1 MKLDSLEL
9 PGPWQAA
16 ILRVTQFP
24 VPTGEAS
31 LIQPVVQAF
40 TEILTREYKLK
51 HEVLLQFWKLS
62 PQTGG
67 NVLSANVKAWS
78 PRYGLGVWPDR
89 QPPQG
94 WTEEMLVDAAA
105 AVFRGDEPAKPS
117 HRLLHLEVRESDRFN
132 AATKMRGFGAQIE
145 IFAKD
150 SLSTIENEARDIYLP
165 RIIEERFQDES
176 FYLPLFDIASL
187 TSAKSAEELT
197 SWMCGID
204 LYLRESPEDK
214 AFLFI
219 SNLPLQ
225 PVFDRLSTVSL
236 NA

>member
-1 MKLDSLEL
+1 M
-9 PGPWQAA
+9 A

-24 VPTGEAS
+24 VPPGEAY
-31 LIQPVVQAF
+31 LIQPVIQAF
-40 TEILTREYKLK
+40 TEVLTSEYKLK
-51 HEVLLQFWKLS
+51 HEVLQQLWKLS

-78 PRYGLGVWPDR
+78 PRYGLGIWPDR

-117 HRLLHLEVRESDRFN
+117 HRLLHLEIRELDRLN

-145 IFAKD
+145 IFAKN
-150 SLSTIENEARDIYLP
+150 SLSTIENQARHTYLP
-165 RIIEERFQDES
+165 RIVEERFKDEP

-187 TSAKSAEELT
+187 TSAKSAEELAW
-197 SWMCGID
+197 WMCGID
-204 LYLRESPEDK
+204 VYIRESPEDK
-214 AFLFI
+214 AFIFI

-225 PVFDRLSTVSL
+225 PMFDRLSPS
-236 NA
+236 AFDI